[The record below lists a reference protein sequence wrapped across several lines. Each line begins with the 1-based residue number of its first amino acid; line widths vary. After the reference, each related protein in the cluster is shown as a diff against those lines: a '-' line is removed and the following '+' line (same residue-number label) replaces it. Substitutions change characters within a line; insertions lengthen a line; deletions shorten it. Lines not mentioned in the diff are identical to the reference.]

1 MAMKADNKDIKKANT
16 FIRLWT
22 ISTILGFLS
31 FAWQAK
37 AQDDGARSYW
47 NAREGTNVFSFQ
59 YLPMNMGAS
68 GSKVF
73 APGQFIYPNSDISAN
88 IVMATWA
95 HHMTFLNKPST
106 FSVNIAGGNVGANF
120 NANLSSEILPPGI
133 VPGTT
138 FMQSSSGFADPNI
151 AFTVNLFGT
160 PRLSSNVDLFNYE
173 PSFSMDLGLLMA
185 VPIGEYENDKL
196 VNLGLNRWFGRVALP
211 MKYHFGVFSP
221 GYMSSFE
228 LTPSVYLFADND
240 DFVDGHKLE
249 NEPLWQ
255 IESHLTHDF
264 TSKFFASLDMLY
276 QNGFQSKTDGTEIAD
291 NLEIGSLGFSLT
303 YQIEDNIMIRTS
315 YSSNVFGNKELETS
329 FIRLQFVYSWN
340 KATENFKKLMQ
351 GH

>member
-1 MAMKADNKDIKKANT
+1 MKTDNKDIKKGNT
-16 FIRLWT
+16 FIRLGAILT
-22 ISTILGFLS
+22 IFGFLS
-31 FAWQAK
+31 FGGQAK
-37 AQDDGARSYW
+37 AQDDGSRSYW
-47 NAREGTNVFSFQ
+47 NARAGTNIFSFQ
-59 YLPMNMGAS
+59 YLPLNMGTS
-68 GSKVF
+68 GSKAF
-73 APGQFIYPNSDISAN
+73 APGQYIYPNSDISAN
-88 IVMATWA
+88 IFMGTWA

-106 FSVNIAGGNVGANF
+106 FAINIAGGNIGVNF
-120 NANLSSEILPPGI
+120 NANVPSEVLPPGI
-133 VPGTT
+133 LPGTT
-138 FMQSSSGFADPNI
+138 FIQSSSGFADPSI
-151 AFTVNLFGT
+151 AFVTNLIGT
-160 PRLSSNVDLFNYE
+160 PPLKSNVDLFNYE
-173 PSFSMDLGLLMA
+173 PSFSMDLALLLV
-185 VPIGEYENDKL
+185 VPLGEYESDKL
-196 VNLGLNRWFGRVALP
+196 VNLGLNRWYGRFALP
-211 MKYHFGVFSP
+211 LKYHFGVFSP

-291 NLEIGSLGFSLT
+291 NLEIGSLGFSFN

-351 GH
+351 GG

>member
-1 MAMKADNKDIKKANT
+1 MKTDNIDIKKGNM
-16 FIRLWT
+16 IRLWS
-22 ISTILGFLS
+22 ILTILGFLS
-31 FAWQAK
+31 FAGQAF

-59 YLPMNMGAS
+59 YLPLNMGAS
-68 GSKVF
+68 GSMAF
-73 APGQFIYPNSDISAN
+73 APGQFIYPNADISAN

-95 HHMTFLNKPST
+95 HHMTFLKRPST
-106 FSVNIAGGNVGANF
+106 FAVNIAGGNVGANF
-120 NANLSSEILPPGI
+120 NTNVSPEFLPPGI

-138 FMQSSSGFADPNI
+138 FIQSSSGFTDPNI

-185 VPIGEYENDKL
+185 VPIGEYESEKL
-196 VNLGLNRWFGRVALP
+196 VNLGLNRWFGRIALP
-211 MKYHFGVFSP
+211 MKYHFGAFAP

-228 LTPSVYLFADND
+228 LIPSVYLFADND
-240 DFVDGHKLE
+240 DFVDGHTLTNK
-249 NEPLWQ
+249 PLWQ
-255 IESHLTHDF
+255 IESHLTHDIAR
-264 TSKFFASLDMLY
+264 KFFVSLDVLY
-276 QNGFQSKTDGTEIAD
+276 QNGIQSKIDGTEIAGK
-291 NLEIGSLGFSLT
+291 LEIGSLGFSMN

-315 YSSNVFGNKELETS
+315 YSSNVFGNKDLETS

-340 KATENFKKLMQ
+340 KATENFKKLIQ